1 MLQDFNLSV
10 CDNDVNRVHR
20 KFPLDICL
28 ICLNF
33 SYSKIKLFGLAFVLF
48 YYDIYILIYSRATT
62 YLHCFNVYILTP
74 YAYYRNY
81 C

>member
-10 CDNDVNRVHR
+10 CDNDVNKVHR

-33 SYSKIKLFGLAFVLF
+33 SYSKIKLFGLAF
-48 YYDIYILIYSRATT
+48 IL
-62 YLHCFNVYILTP
+62 L
-74 YAYYRNY
+74 
-81 C
+81 